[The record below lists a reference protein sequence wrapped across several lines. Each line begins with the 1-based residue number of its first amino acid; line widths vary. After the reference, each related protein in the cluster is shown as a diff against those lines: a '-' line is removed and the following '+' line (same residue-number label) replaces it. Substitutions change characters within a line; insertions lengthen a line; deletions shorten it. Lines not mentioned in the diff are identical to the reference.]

1 MYRLVMVTLGVLAL
15 HAAPVAAQRT
25 HTIKLVHP
33 ERSSS
38 YSFEPSAVTANRGD
52 VLVFTVE
59 SGGPYMVAFQ
69 PADFSAPALVL
80 MTRAIP
86 GADPELRGPTLRA
99 KGDSFRITL
108 PSLPPG
114 EYRFYS
120 VTHVSYR
127 MAGTLTVR

>member
-1 MYRLVMVTLGVLAL
+1 VYRSVMVAIGLLAL
-15 HAAPVAAQRT
+15 HTAPVAAQRT
-25 HTIKLVHP
+25 HTVKLVHP
-33 ERSSS
+33 ESSSS
-38 YSFEPSAVTANRGD
+38 YRFEPGTVTANPGD

-69 PADFSAPALVL
+69 PGDFSAPALVL
-80 MTRAIP
+80 MTKAIP
-86 GADPELRGPTLRA
+86 GANAELRGPTLRTR
-99 KGDSFRITL
+99 GDSFRVTL